1 LNTFP
6 KNIRILQ
13 MFYNSLPK
21 HSRSSHYFVLT
32 KQVFLPSFVVK
43 LDKSPVF
50 DYDITVDEI
59 YL

>member
-1 LNTFP
+1 
-6 KNIRILQ
+6 

-21 HSRSSHYFVLT
+21 HSRSSHYFVFT

-43 LDKSPVF
+43 LDKPPVF

-59 YL
+59 HL